1 MLGETELKK
10 IFPNFEDLVQP
21 SGIDLELDEIFVQK
35 SEGSLLDNEKNLPEI
50 EALEGPIYTLKP
62 HTAYLAS
69 IKRKVKIPKGYTMLY
84 LPRSTLLRSFISV
97 QTAVGDPGFYGTL
110 MFMIYNHGDFEY
122 KIKSGDRIAQAVV
135 FPVEGSGEYTA
146 DIVVGAD
153 EKDDGYNYPLIYNH
167 GVNLRIVNKNESKG
181 TFRICSVL
189 GTNAYN
195 SLEKTTGG
203 KYKTITFNP
212 NGGEITTDL
221 QYVCESKSVYLKYA
235 YGLGLKRDGYNFK
248 GWSTQPDE
256 DTIAY
261 KDGAL
266 IEVEEDITLYAIW
279 ELQ

>member
-35 SEGSLLDNEKNLPEI
+35 SEGSLIDNEKNLPDI

-122 KIKSGDRIAQAVV
+122 KIKKGDRIAQAVV
-135 FPVEGSGEYTA
+135 FPVEGSGEY
-146 DIVVGAD
+146 
-153 EKDDGYNYPLIYNH
+153 DGSY
-167 GVNLRIVNKNESKG
+167 
-181 TFRICSVL
+181 
-189 GTNAYN
+189 
-195 SLEKTTGG
+195 
-203 KYKTITFNP
+203 
-212 NGGEITTDL
+212 
-221 QYVCESKSVYLKYA
+221 Q
-235 YGLGLKRDGYNFK
+235 
-248 GWSTQPDE
+248 
-256 DTIAY
+256 
-261 KDGAL
+261 
-266 IEVEEDITLYAIW
+266 EE
-279 ELQ
+279 EE